1 MHLASSTFQ
10 VKLPPSRQASSL
22 LISNS
27 SNLSSEFT
35 QVHTMRVSCQCGS
48 VEFDTLQ
55 SKPLALYHCH
65 CTQCQKQSA
74 SAFGTSAVF
83 SAEGI
88 FPLSAELQSK
98 LQVWSRPTI
107 AGRRTDGY
115 FCKSCGVRVM
125 HRKRNADGSETSK
138 VCKNVPQN
146 FLPPCS
152 SVCWGIVMQVPG
164 RHKSKGLIKL
174 CAAIAIAN
182 LLLVSR

>member
-1 MHLASSTFQ
+1 MKASRQ
-10 VKLPPSRQASSL
+10 LDAPCVKYRDAKLPLKSQQASS
-22 LISNS
+22 SPSSKS

-35 QVHTMRVSCQCGS
+35 PVHTMRVSCQCGS

-74 SAFGTSAVF
+74 SAFGTSAIF
-83 SAEGI
+83 STGGI

-138 VCKNVPQN
+138 VCKKCATK
-146 FLPPCS
+146 FLS
-152 SVCWGIVMQVPG
+152 S
-164 RHKSKGLIKL
+164 
-174 CAAIAIAN
+174 
-182 LLLVSR
+182 LLVYLLGYCDANA